1 MPGKIG
7 TRTADPILGR
17 ATVKVEFDS
26 RVPVAPLSHAVGE
39 TFLAMLKQKGVDY
52 LFINSGTDAAPIAE
66 AYARQHLSGLEFPTP
81 IIGTHENLVVGM
93 AHGYTMVTGTIQA
106 VMVHVSVGAANA
118 VCAVMNA
125 RRDEIP
131 MLFMAGRTPLFEK
144 GPLGARSG
152 AIHWAQ
158 EMYDQG
164 GMLREL
170 VKWDYE
176 LRSGINVDDV
186 LDRALSLARAAPAG
200 PVYLTLP
207 REVLAEETASGPVQC
222 SPPPVPA
229 APAPAPADI
238 EALAALI
245 EASRCP
251 IIVTSA
257 SGRDASTVAPL
268 GAMAERFGLGIVEA
282 KSRYVCAPADH
293 PYHLGQSV
301 HPYLGD
307 ADLLICLESEVPWLP
322 ETREPR
328 PETRIVHIGVDP
340 LFRDYPLRSFRGER
354 FITSSVANLLP
365 PLAAALEAAATPA
378 GDAARKTSVGRLAAG
393 RTERRAK
400 RLAPLLAQPKMTKDW
415 LNHCL
420 NEALPDDVILVNEYW
435 VDREIYDAR
444 RAGGFFMHSPAA
456 GLGWGMPAAVGA
468 ALAAPGRPVVCTLG
482 DGAYLFCNPAACHQ
496 AIAMHEAPLL
506 TIVCNNARWAAVQS
520 STIAIYPEGHA
531 ARGPKPTPLSD
542 LRPVPDLEKYAEAS
556 GGHGERVTDPRAV
569 PDAIR
574 RALKI
579 VREERRQVLLNVI
592 CE

>member
-1 MPGKIG
+1 MSSQTI
-7 TRTADPILGR
+7 TCADTAV
-17 ATVKVEFDS
+17 T
-26 RVPVAPLSHAVGE
+26 PLSEAVGE
-39 TFLAMLKQKGVDY
+39 TFLAILKQKGVDY

-93 AHGYTMVTGTIQA
+93 AHGYTMVTGKVQA

-118 VCAVMNA
+118 VCGVMNA

-158 EMYDQG
+158 EMYDQA
-164 GMLREL
+164 GMVREL

-176 LRSGINVDDV
+176 LRSGLNVDEV
-186 LDRALSLARAAPAG
+186 LNRGLALSQAAPAG

-207 REVLAEETASGPVQC
+207 REVLAEQTAPAPVC
-222 SPPPVPA
+222 SQPPRVPAAA
-229 APAPAPADI
+229 APAPA
-238 EALAALI
+238 EVQALAELI
-245 EASRCP
+245 QSARCP
-251 IIVTSA
+251 ILVTSA
-257 SGRDASTVAPL
+257 SGRDPSTVAPL
-268 GAMAERFGLGIVEA
+268 AAMCERFGIGIVEA
-282 KSRYVCAPADH
+282 KSRYVCAPSGH

-322 ETREPR
+322 GTREPR
-328 PETRIVHIGVDP
+328 PETHIVHVGVDP
-340 LFRDYPLRSFRGER
+340 LFRDYPIRSFRGER
-354 FITSSVANLLP
+354 FITTSAAHLTA
-365 PLAAALEAAATPA
+365 PLHAALEAIATPEA
-378 GDAARKTSVGRLAAG
+378 DAVRKASSARLAAA
-393 RTERRAK
+393 RAERRAK
-400 RLAPLLAQPKMTKDW
+400 RLDSLLPQPRMNKDW

-420 NEALPDDVILVNEYW
+420 NEALDDQVIIVNEYW

-444 RAGGFFMHSPAA
+444 HAGGFFMHSPAA
-456 GLGWGMPAAVGA
+456 GLGWGMPAAIGA
-468 ALAAPGRPVVCTLG
+468 AIAAPDKTVVCTLG
-482 DGAYLFCNPAACHQ
+482 DGSYLFGNPGACHQ
-496 AIAMHEAPLL
+496 AIAMHDAPLL
-506 TIVCNNARWAAVQS
+506 TILCNNARWGAVQS
-520 STIAIYPEGHA
+520 STIGVYPEGHA

-542 LRPVPDLEKYAEAS
+542 LRPVPDFEKYAEAS
-556 GGHGERVTDPRAV
+556 GGYAERVTDPAAL

>member
-1 MPGKIG
+1 M
-7 TRTADPILGR
+7 TSQSATR
-17 ATVKVEFDS
+17 ATTA
-26 RVPVAPLSHAVGE
+26 VAPRSEAVGE
-39 TFLAMLKQKGVDY
+39 TFLALLKQKGVDY
-52 LFINSGTDAAPIAE
+52 LFINSGTDSAPIAE
-66 AYARQHLSGLEFPTP
+66 AYARQHLSGLDFPTP

-93 AHGYTMVTGTIQA
+93 AHGYTMVTGRIQA

-118 VCAVMNA
+118 VCGVMNA

-158 EMYDQG
+158 EMYDQA

-176 LRSGINVDDV
+176 LRSGINVDEV
-186 LDRALSLARAAPAG
+186 LDRGLALSQASPAG

-207 REVLAEETASGPVQC
+207 REVLAEQTPPAPVE
-222 SPPPVPA
+222 SRPPAVPA
-229 APAPAPADI
+229 APAPVPADI
-238 EALAALI
+238 DALADLI
-245 EASRCP
+245 ESSRCP
-251 IIVTSA
+251 ILVTSA
-257 SGRDASTVAPL
+257 SGRDPSTVGPL
-268 GAMAERFGLGIVEA
+268 AELCQRFGIGIVEA

-293 PYHLGQSV
+293 PYHLGQAV

-322 ETREPR
+322 GTREPR
-328 PETRIVHIGVDP
+328 PETRIVHIGADP
-340 LFRDYPLRSFRGER
+340 LFRDYPIRSFRGER
-354 FITSSVANLLP
+354 FITGAAAHVLG
-365 PLAAALEAAATPA
+365 PLAAALEVVSSDEGNEARKAS
-378 GDAARKTSVGRLAAG
+378 AARLASTRAD
-393 RTERRAK
+393 RRAR
-400 RLAPLLAQPKMTKDW
+400 RLAPLLAEPRMTKDW

-420 NEALPDDVILVNEYW
+420 NEALPDDVIVVNEYW

-444 RAGGFFMHSPAA
+444 RPGGFFMHSPAA

-468 ALAAPGRPVVCTLG
+468 ALAAPDQPVVCTLG
-482 DGAYLFCNPAACHQ
+482 DGAYLFGNPGACHQ

-506 TIVCNNARWAAVQS
+506 TILCNNARWGAVQS
-520 STIAIYPEGHA
+520 STIGVYPEGHA
-531 ARGPKPTPLSD
+531 ARGPKPAPLSD
-542 LRPVPDLEKYAEAS
+542 LRPVPDFEKYCEAS
-556 GGHGERVTDPRAV
+556 GGYGERVTDPAAL

-574 RALKI
+574 RALTI

>member
-1 MPGKIG
+1 MSH
-7 TRTADPILGR
+7 TAAQAP
-17 ATVKVEFDS
+17 T
-26 RVPVAPLSHAVGE
+26 PHAPLSEAVGE
-39 TFLAMLKQKGVDY
+39 TLLATLKQKGVDY

-81 IIGTHENLVVGM
+81 IIGAHENLVVGM
-93 AHGYTMVTGTIQA
+93 AHGYAMITGKIQA

-144 GPLGARSG
+144 GPFGARSG

-176 LRSGINVDDV
+176 LRSGANVDDV
-186 LDRALSLARAAPAG
+186 LDRGLSLAQTAPAG

-207 REVLAEETASGPVQC
+207 REVLAEKTTPAPVQS
-222 SPPPVPA
+222 SPQPIPA
-229 APAPAPADI
+229 APAPTPADI
-238 EALAALI
+238 QALAALI
-245 EASRCP
+245 EVSRCP

-257 SGRDASTVAPL
+257 SGRDTSTVAPL
-268 GAMAERFGLGIVEA
+268 GAMAERFGLGVVEA
-282 KSRYVCAPADH
+282 KSRYVCAQADH
-293 PYHLGQSV
+293 PFHLGQSV

-307 ADLLICLESEVPWLP
+307 ADLLICIESEVPWLP

-328 PETRIVHIGVDP
+328 AETRIVHIGVDP

-354 FITSSVANLLP
+354 FITSSVANLIG
-365 PLAAALEAAATPA
+365 PLTDALNLVATAA
-378 GDAARKTSVGRLAAG
+378 GDAARKAAATRLAAS
-393 RTERRAK
+393 RKERRAK
-400 RLAPLLAQPKMTKDW
+400 RLNPLLAQPKMTKDW

-435 VDREIYDAR
+435 VDREIYDANI
-444 RAGGFFMHSPAA
+444 AGGFFMHSPAA

-468 ALAAPGRPVVCTLG
+468 ALAAPDRPVVCALG

-496 AIAMHEAPLL
+496 AIAMHDAPLL
-506 TIVCNNARWAAVQS
+506 TIICNNARWGAVQT
-520 STIAIYPEGHA
+520 STIGLYPDGHA
-531 ARGPKPTPLSD
+531 ARGPKPAPLSD
-542 LRPVPDLEKYAEAS
+542 LRPAPEFEKYVEAS
-556 GGHGERVTDPRAV
+556 GGHGERVTDPNAL

-574 RALKI
+574 RALQI
-579 VREERRQVLLNVI
+579 VREERRQALLNVI

>member
-1 MPGKIG
+1 MNAKS
-7 TRTADPILGR
+7 AAAAQPIKSPQSE
-17 ATVKVEFDS
+17 A
-26 RVPVAPLSHAVGE
+26 VAE
-39 TFLAMLKQKGVDY
+39 TFLAQLKQKGVDY

-66 AYARQHLSGLEFPTP
+66 AYARQHLSGLEYPTP

-93 AHGYTMVTGTIQA
+93 AHGYTMVTGRAQA

-118 VCAVMNA
+118 VCGVMNA

-131 MLFMAGRTPLFEK
+131 MLFMAGRTPLYEK

-158 EMYDQG
+158 EMYDQA

-176 LRSGINVDDV
+176 LRGGVNVSEV
-186 LDRALSLARAAPAG
+186 LDRGLALAQAAPAG

-207 REVLAEETASGPVQC
+207 REVLAEQTAPSSVETSPVAV
-222 SPPPVPA
+222 PAPA
-229 APAPAPADI
+229 APDPTALDQLAKMI
-238 EALAALI
+238 ESA
-245 EASRCP
+245 RCP
-251 IIVTSA
+251 ILVTSG
-257 SGRDASTVAPL
+257 SGRDASTVVPL
-268 GAMAERFGLGIVEA
+268 AAFCARFGVGIVEA

-301 HPYLGD
+301 HPYLGE

-322 ETREPR
+322 GTREPR
-328 PETRIVHIGVDP
+328 AETKIAHVGVDP
-340 LFRDYPLRSFRGER
+340 LFRDYPIRSFHGDLWL
-354 FITSSVANLLP
+354 TSAASNLFA
-365 PLAAALEAAATPA
+365 PLAAALEKIETETGAQ
-378 GDAARKTSVGRLAAG
+378 ARKANIAKLAAG
-393 RTERRAK
+393 RAERRRK
-400 RLAPLLAQPKMTKDW
+400 RLEPLLAAPRMTKDW

-420 NEALPDDVILVNEYW
+420 NEALPRDVILVNEYW
-435 VDREIYDAR
+435 VDREIYDAHD
-444 RAGGFFMHSPAA
+444 AGGFFMHSPAA

-468 ALAAPGRPVVCTLG
+468 AIAAPERPVVCTLG
-482 DGAYLFCNPAACHQ
+482 DGSYLFGNPASCHQ

-506 TIVCNNARWAAVQS
+506 TIICNNARWGAVQS
-520 STIAIYPEGHA
+520 STIGVYPEGHA
-531 ARGPKPTPLSD
+531 ARGPKPAPLSD
-542 LRPVPDLEKYAEAS
+542 LRPVPDFEKYVEAS
-556 GGHGERVTDPRAV
+556 GGYGERVTDPAAL

-579 VREERRQVLLNVI
+579 IKDERRQVLLNVI

>member
-1 MPGKIG
+1 MNSQ
-7 TRTADPILGR
+7 TATR
-17 ATVKVEFDS
+17 ATTAVEPRS
-26 RVPVAPLSHAVGE
+26 EAVGE
-39 TFLAMLKQKGVDY
+39 TFLALLKQKGVDY
-52 LFINSGTDAAPIAE
+52 LFINSGTDSAPIAE
-66 AYARQHLSGLEFPTP
+66 AYARQHLSNLGFPTP

-93 AHGYTMVTGTIQA
+93 AHGYTMVTGKVQA

-118 VCAVMNA
+118 VCGVMNA

-158 EMYDQG
+158 EMYDQA

-176 LRSGINVDDV
+176 LRSGVNVDEV
-186 LDRALSLARAAPAG
+186 LDRGLALSQASPAG

-207 REVLAEETASGPVQC
+207 REVLAEQTPPAAVQ
-222 SPPPVPA
+222 SRPPAVPA
-229 APAPAPADI
+229 APAPAPSEID
-238 EALAALI
+238 ALADLI
-245 EASRCP
+245 ESSRCP
-251 IIVTSA
+251 ILVTSA
-257 SGRDASTVAPL
+257 SGRDPSTVAPL
-268 GAMAERFGLGIVEA
+268 AALCERFGIGIVEA
-282 KSRYVCAPADH
+282 KSRYVCAPSDH
-293 PYHLGQSV
+293 PYHLGQAV

-322 ETREPR
+322 GTREPR
-328 PETRIVHIGVDP
+328 PETRIVHIGADP
-340 LFRDYPLRSFRGER
+340 LFRDYPIRSFRGER
-354 FITSSVANLLP
+354 FITGSAAHVLG
-365 PLAAALEAAATPA
+365 PLADALEAVSSDDGNQARKAS
-378 GDAARKTSVGRLAAG
+378 AARLATTRA
-393 RTERRAK
+393 ERRAK
-400 RLAPLLAQPKMTKDW
+400 RLAPLLAEPRMTKDW

-420 NEALPDDVILVNEYW
+420 NEALPDDVIVVNEYW
-435 VDREIYDAR
+435 VDREIYEAKR
-444 RAGGFFMHSPAA
+444 PGGFFMHSPAA

-468 ALAAPGRPVVCTLG
+468 ALAAPDQPVVCTLG
-482 DGAYLFCNPAACHQ
+482 DGAYLFGNPGACHQ

-506 TIVCNNARWAAVQS
+506 TILCNNARWGAVQS
-520 STIAIYPEGHA
+520 STIGVYPEGHA
-531 ARGPKPTPLSD
+531 ARGPKPAPLSD
-542 LRPVPDLEKYAEAS
+542 LRPVPDFEKYCEAS
-556 GGHGERVTDPRAV
+556 GGHGERVTDPAAL

>member
-1 MPGKIG
+1 MSSQ
-7 TRTADPILGR
+7 TAARPD
-17 ATVKVEFDS
+17 AA
-26 RVPVAPLSHAVGE
+26 VAPLSEAVGE

-66 AYARQHLSGLEFPTP
+66 AYARQPLSGLEFPTP

-93 AHGYTMVTGTIQA
+93 AHGYTMVTGKVQA

-118 VCAVMNA
+118 VCGVMNA

-131 MLFMAGRTPLFEK
+131 MLFIAGRTPLFEK

-158 EMYDQG
+158 EMYDQA

-176 LRSGINVDDV
+176 LRNGINVSDV
-186 LDRALSLARAAPAG
+186 LDRGLSLAQAAPAG

-207 REVLAEETASGPVQC
+207 REVLAEQIPPAPVVTTALPTPST
-222 SPPPVPA
+222 PA
-229 APAPAPADI
+229 AAPADI
-238 EALAALI
+238 AALAELI
-245 EASRCP
+245 AASSCP

-257 SGRDASTVAPL
+257 SGRDPSTVAPL
-268 GAMAERFGLGIVEA
+268 AALAERFGIGVVEA
-282 KSRYVCAPADH
+282 KSRYVCAPSDH

-322 ETREPR
+322 GTREPR

-340 LFRDYPLRSFRGER
+340 LFRDYPIRSFRGER
-354 FITSSVANLLP
+354 FITSSTANLLA
-365 PLAAALEAAATPA
+365 PLHAALEAVATPE
-378 GDAARKTSVGRLAAG
+378 GDAARQASAARLAAA
-393 RTERRAK
+393 RAERRAK
-400 RLAPLLAQPKMTKDW
+400 RLAPLLAEPKMNKDW

-420 NEALPDDVILVNEYW
+420 NEALPDDVIVVNEYW

-468 ALAAPGRPVVCTLG
+468 ALAAPDQPVVCTLG
-482 DGAYLFCNPAACHQ
+482 DGAYLFGNPGSCHQ
-496 AIAMHEAPLL
+496 AIAMHDAPLV
-506 TIVCNNARWAAVQS
+506 TILCNNARWGAVQA
-520 STIAIYPEGHA
+520 STIGVYPEGHA
-531 ARGPKPTPLSD
+531 ARGPKPAPLSD
-542 LRPVPDLEKYAEAS
+542 LRPVPDFEKYCEAS
-556 GGHGERVTDPRAV
+556 GGHGEKVTDPRAL

-592 CE
+592 CD

>member
-1 MPGKIG
+1 MSAKTI
-7 TRTADPILGR
+7 IR
-17 ATVKVEFDS
+17 AQND
-26 RVPVAPLSHAVGE
+26 APALSESVGE
-39 TFLAMLKQKGVDY
+39 TFLATLKQKGVDY

-81 IIGTHENLVVGM
+81 VIGTHENLVVGM
-93 AHGYTMVTGTIQA
+93 AHGYTMVTRKIQA

-118 VCAVMNA
+118 VCGVMNA

-158 EMYDQG
+158 EMYDQA

-186 LDRALSLARAAPAG
+186 LDRGLSLAQAAPAG

-207 REVLAEETASGPVQC
+207 REVLAEETPPAPVSSQAL
-222 SPPPVPA
+222 PVPA
-229 APAPAPADI
+229 TPAPAPADI

-257 SGRDASTVAPL
+257 SGRDPTTVAPL
-268 GAMAERFGLGIVEA
+268 AALAERFGLGIVEA
-282 KSRYVCAPADH
+282 KSRYVCAPSDH

-301 HPYLGD
+301 HPWLGD

-322 ETREPR
+322 GTREPR

-340 LFRDYPLRSFRGER
+340 LFRDYPIRSFRGER
-354 FITSSVANLLP
+354 FITSSAANILT
-365 PLAAALEAAATPA
+365 PLHAALEVAASAE
-378 GDAARKTSVGRLAAG
+378 GVAARKTAIAGLAAT
-393 RTERRAK
+393 RAERRAK
-400 RLAPLLAQPKMTKDW
+400 RLAPLLAEPRMNKDW

-420 NEALPDDVILVNEYW
+420 NEALPDDAIVVNEYW
-435 VDREIYDAR
+435 VDREIYDAK

-468 ALAAPGRPVVCTLG
+468 ALAAPDQPVVCTLG
-482 DGAYLFCNPAACHQ
+482 DGAYLFGNPGSCHQ

-506 TIVCNNARWAAVQS
+506 TILCNNARWGAVQA
-520 STIAIYPEGHA
+520 STIGVYPEGHA
-531 ARGPKPTPLSD
+531 ARGPKPAPLSD
-542 LRPVPDLEKYAEAS
+542 LRPVPDFEKYAEAS
-556 GGHGERVTDPRAV
+556 GGHGEKVTDPKAL

-579 VREERRQVLLNVI
+579 IREERRQVLLNVI

>member
-1 MPGKIG
+1 MSAKTI
-7 TRTADPILGR
+7 IR
-17 ATVKVEFDS
+17 AQND
-26 RVPVAPLSHAVGE
+26 APALSESVGE
-39 TFLAMLKQKGVDY
+39 TFLATLKQKGVDY

-81 IIGTHENLVVGM
+81 VIGTHENLVVGM
-93 AHGYTMVTGTIQA
+93 AHGYTMVTGKIQA

-118 VCAVMNA
+118 VCGVMNA

-158 EMYDQG
+158 EMYDQA

-186 LDRALSLARAAPAG
+186 LDRGLSLAQAAPAG

-207 REVLAEETASGPVQC
+207 REVLAEETPPAPVSSQAL
-222 SPPPVPA
+222 PVPA
-229 APAPAPADI
+229 TPAPAPTDI

-257 SGRDASTVAPL
+257 SGRDPTTVAPL
-268 GAMAERFGLGIVEA
+268 AALAERFGLGIVEA
-282 KSRYVCAPADH
+282 KSRYVCAPSDH

-301 HPYLGD
+301 HPWLGD

-322 ETREPR
+322 GTREPR

-340 LFRDYPLRSFRGER
+340 LFRDYPIRSFRGER
-354 FITSSVANLLP
+354 FITSSAANILT
-365 PLAAALEAAATPA
+365 PLHAALEVAASAE
-378 GDAARKTSVGRLAAG
+378 GVAARKTAIAGLAAT
-393 RTERRAK
+393 RAERRAK
-400 RLAPLLAQPKMTKDW
+400 RLAPLLAEPRMNKDW

-420 NEALPDDVILVNEYW
+420 NEALPDDAIVVNEYW
-435 VDREIYDAR
+435 VDREIYDAK

-468 ALAAPGRPVVCTLG
+468 ALAAPDQPVVCTLG
-482 DGAYLFCNPAACHQ
+482 DGAYLFGNPGSCHQ

-506 TIVCNNARWAAVQS
+506 TILCNNARWGAVQA
-520 STIAIYPEGHA
+520 STIGVYPEGHA
-531 ARGPKPTPLSD
+531 ARGPKPAPLSD
-542 LRPVPDLEKYAEAS
+542 LRPVPDFEKYAEAS
-556 GGHGERVTDPRAV
+556 GGHGEKVTDPKAL

-579 VREERRQVLLNVI
+579 IREERRQVLLNVI

>member
-1 MPGKIG
+1 MSAKTI
-7 TRTADPILGR
+7 IR
-17 ATVKVEFDS
+17 AQND
-26 RVPVAPLSHAVGE
+26 APALSESVGE
-39 TFLAMLKQKGVDY
+39 TFLATLKQKGVDY

-81 IIGTHENLVVGM
+81 VIGTHENLVVGM
-93 AHGYTMVTGTIQA
+93 AHGYTMVTGKIQA

-118 VCAVMNA
+118 VCGVMNA

-158 EMYDQG
+158 EMYDQA

-186 LDRALSLARAAPAG
+186 LDRGLSLAQAAPAG

-207 REVLAEETASGPVQC
+207 REVLAEETPPAPVSSQAL
-222 SPPPVPA
+222 PVPA
-229 APAPAPADI
+229 TPAPAPADI

-257 SGRDASTVAPL
+257 SGRDPTTVAPL
-268 GAMAERFGLGIVEA
+268 AALAERFGLGIVEA
-282 KSRYVCAPADH
+282 KSRYVCAPSDH
-293 PYHLGQSV
+293 SYHLGQSV
-301 HPYLGD
+301 HPWLGD

-322 ETREPR
+322 GTREPR

-340 LFRDYPLRSFRGER
+340 LFRDYPIRSFRGER
-354 FITSSVANLLP
+354 FITSSAANILT
-365 PLAAALEAAATPA
+365 PLHAALEVAASAE
-378 GDAARKTSVGRLAAG
+378 GVAARKTAIAGLAAT
-393 RTERRAK
+393 RAERRAK
-400 RLAPLLAQPKMTKDW
+400 RLAPLLAEPRMNKDW

-420 NEALPDDVILVNEYW
+420 NEALPDDAIVVNEYW
-435 VDREIYDAR
+435 VDREIYDAK

-468 ALAAPGRPVVCTLG
+468 ALAAPDQPVVCTLG
-482 DGAYLFCNPAACHQ
+482 DGAYLFGNPGSCHQ

-506 TIVCNNARWAAVQS
+506 TILCNNARWGAVQA
-520 STIAIYPEGHA
+520 STIGVYPEGHA
-531 ARGPKPTPLSD
+531 ARGPKPAPLSD
-542 LRPVPDLEKYAEAS
+542 LRPVPDFEKYAEAS
-556 GGHGERVTDPRAV
+556 GGHGEKVTDPKAL

-579 VREERRQVLLNVI
+579 IREERRQVLLNVI

>member
-1 MPGKIG
+1 MTSKSA
-7 TRTADPILGR
+7 TRAATA
-17 ATVKVEFDS
+17 VEPRS
-26 RVPVAPLSHAVGE
+26 EAVGE
-39 TFLAMLKQKGVDY
+39 TFLALLKQKGVDH
-52 LFINSGTDAAPIAE
+52 LFINSGTDSAPIAE
-66 AYARQHLSGLEFPTP
+66 AYARQHLSGLDFPTP

-93 AHGYTMVTGTIQA
+93 AHGYTMVTGRIQA

-118 VCAVMNA
+118 VCGVMNA

-158 EMYDQG
+158 EMYDQA

-176 LRSGINVDDV
+176 LRSGINVDEV
-186 LDRALSLARAAPAG
+186 LDRGLALSQAAPAG

-207 REVLAEETASGPVQC
+207 REVLAEQTPPEPVE
-222 SPPPVPA
+222 SRPPAVPA
-229 APAPAPADI
+229 APAPVPADI
-238 EALAALI
+238 DALADLI
-245 EASRCP
+245 ESSRCP
-251 IIVTSA
+251 ILVTSA
-257 SGRDASTVAPL
+257 SGRDPSTVEPL
-268 GAMAERFGLGIVEA
+268 AALCERFGIGIVEA

-293 PYHLGQSV
+293 PYHLGQAV

-322 ETREPR
+322 GTREPR
-328 PETRIVHIGVDP
+328 PETRIVHIGADP
-340 LFRDYPLRSFRGER
+340 LFRDYPIRSFRGER
-354 FITSSVANLLP
+354 FITGAAAHVLG
-365 PLAAALEAAATPA
+365 PLAQALEAVSSDEGNEARQAS
-378 GDAARKTSVGRLAAG
+378 AARLASTRA
-393 RTERRAK
+393 ERRAK
-400 RLAPLLAQPKMTKDW
+400 RLAPLMAEPRMTKDW

-420 NEALPDDVILVNEYW
+420 NEALPDDVIVVNEYW

-444 RAGGFFMHSPAA
+444 RPGGFFMHSPAA

-468 ALAAPGRPVVCTLG
+468 ALAAPDQPVVCTLG
-482 DGAYLFCNPAACHQ
+482 DGAYLFGNPGACHQ

-506 TIVCNNARWAAVQS
+506 TILCNNARWGAVQS
-520 STIAIYPEGHA
+520 STIGVYPEGHA
-531 ARGPKPTPLSD
+531 ARGPKPAPLSD
-542 LRPVPDLEKYAEAS
+542 LRPVPDFEKYCEAS
-556 GGHGERVTDPRAV
+556 GGYGERVTDAAAL

-574 RALKI
+574 RALTT